1 MIMPFGKKK
10 EVVEKPNK
18 IKIDI
23 KFDKVRDNI
32 TERLDAYDNKLD
44 IIRQKIIEAKKS
56 GNNLEAKRQTQSYR
70 QVSVYKHK
78 TQELLDKLE
87 NFQFMIDEAF
97 TKMELYETF
106 GEVMGEVSKINASV
120 EVKEMLKDINGFEKN
135 FSAQVAK
142 LDQMFGI
149 VTKSISDVD
158 QSTKTEID
166 TELEAQLDR
175 EMAQLEEDTTNQA
188 QEMNTANW

>member
-1 MIMPFGKKK
+1 MAFGKKK

-18 IKIDI
+18 VRIDI
-23 KFDKVRDNI
+23 KFDKVRENI
-32 TERLDAYDNKLD
+32 TERLDSYENKLE
-44 IIRQKIIEAKKS
+44 IIRQKIVSAKQE
-56 GNNLEAKRQTQSYR
+56 GNNLEAKNQTANYK
-70 QVSVYKHK
+70 QVSIYKHK
-78 TQELLDKLE
+78 TQDLLNKLE

-106 GEVMGEVSKINASV
+106 GEVMTEVSKVNASV
-120 EVKEMLKDINGFEKN
+120 EVKGMLKDVQTFEKN
-135 FSAQVAK
+135 FSAQFQK
-142 LDQMFGI
+142 LDQMFGL

-166 TELEAQLDR
+166 AELEAQLER
-175 EMAQLEEDTTNQA
+175 EMQQLDEDTTNQA

>member
-1 MIMPFGKKK
+1 MAFGKKK
-10 EVVEKPNK
+10 EEIEKPNK

-32 TERLDAYDNKLD
+32 TERLDAYENKLE
-44 IIRQKIIEAKKS
+44 IIRQKIVAAKRANNNIEAKH
-56 GNNLEAKRQTQSYR
+56 QTDNYKQI
-70 QVSVYKHK
+70 SVYKYK
-78 TQELLDKLE
+78 TQDLLNKLE

-120 EVKEMLKDINGFEKN
+120 EVKGMLKDIQSFEKN
-135 FSAQVAK
+135 FSAQFQK
-142 LDQMFGI
+142 LDQMFGV

-166 TELEAQLDR
+166 SELEAQLDR
-175 EMAQLEEDTTNQA
+175 EMQQLDEDTTSQA
-188 QEMNTANW
+188 QEVSVSNW

>member
-1 MIMPFGKKK
+1 MAFGKKK

-18 IKIDI
+18 VRIDI
-23 KFDKVRDNI
+23 KFDKVRENI
-32 TERLDAYDNKLD
+32 TERLDSYENKLE
-44 IIRQKIIEAKKS
+44 IIRQKIVSAKQA
-56 GNNLEAKRQTQSYR
+56 GNNLEAKNQTANYK
-70 QVSVYKHK
+70 QVSIYKHK
-78 TQELLDKLE
+78 TQDLLNKLE

-120 EVKEMLKDINGFEKN
+120 EVKGMLKDIQSFEKN
-135 FSAQVAK
+135 FSAQFQK
-142 LDQMFGI
+142 LDQMFGL

-166 TELEAQLDR
+166 AELEAQLER
-175 EMAQLEEDTTNQA
+175 EMQQLEEDTTNQA
-188 QEMNTANW
+188 QEMNTTNW

>member
-1 MIMPFGKKK
+1 MAFGKKK

-18 IKIDI
+18 VRIDI
-23 KFDKVRDNI
+23 KFDKVRENI
-32 TERLDAYDNKLD
+32 TERLDSYDNKLE
-44 IIRQKIIEAKKS
+44 IIRQKIVSAKQE
-56 GNNLEAKRQTQSYR
+56 GNNLEAKNQTANYK
-70 QVSVYKHK
+70 QVSIYKHK
-78 TQELLDKLE
+78 TQDLLNKLE

-120 EVKEMLKDINGFEKN
+120 EVKGMLKDIQSFEKN
-135 FSAQVAK
+135 FSAQFQK
-142 LDQMFGI
+142 LDQMFGL

-166 TELEAQLDR
+166 AELEAQLER
-175 EMAQLEEDTTNQA
+175 EMQQLDEDTTNQA
-188 QEMNTANW
+188 QEMNTTNW

>member
-1 MIMPFGKKK
+1 MAFGKKK
-10 EVVEKPNK
+10 EEIEKPNK

-23 KFDKVRDNI
+23 KFDKVRDSI
-32 TERLDAYDNKLD
+32 TERLDAYENKLE
-44 IIRQKIIEAKKS
+44 IIRQKIVAAKRANNNIEAKHQADNYK
-56 GNNLEAKRQTQSYR
+56 QI
-70 QVSVYKHK
+70 SVYKYK
-78 TQELLDKLE
+78 TQDLLNKLE

-120 EVKEMLKDINGFEKN
+120 EVKGMLKDIQSFEKN
-135 FSAQVAK
+135 FSAQFQK
-142 LDQMFGI
+142 LDQMFGV

-166 TELEAQLDR
+166 SELEAQLDR
-175 EMAQLEEDTTNQA
+175 EMQQLDEDTTSQA
-188 QEMNTANW
+188 QEVSVSNW

>member
-1 MIMPFGKKK
+1 MAFGKKK
-10 EVVEKPNK
+10 EEIEKPNK

-32 TERLDAYDNKLD
+32 TERLDAYENKLE
-44 IIRQKIIEAKKS
+44 IIRQKIVA
-56 GNNLEAKRQTQSYR
+56 AKRANNNIDAKHQADNYKQI
-70 QVSVYKHK
+70 SVYKYK
-78 TQELLDKLE
+78 TQDLLNKLE

-106 GEVMGEVSKINASV
+106 GEVMGEVSKISASV
-120 EVKEMLKDINGFEKN
+120 EVKGMLKDIQSFEKN
-135 FSAQVAK
+135 FSAQFQK
-142 LDQMFGI
+142 LDQMFGV

-166 TELEAQLDR
+166 SELEAQLDR
-175 EMAQLEEDTTNQA
+175 EMQQLDEDTTSQA
-188 QEMNTANW
+188 QELSVSNW